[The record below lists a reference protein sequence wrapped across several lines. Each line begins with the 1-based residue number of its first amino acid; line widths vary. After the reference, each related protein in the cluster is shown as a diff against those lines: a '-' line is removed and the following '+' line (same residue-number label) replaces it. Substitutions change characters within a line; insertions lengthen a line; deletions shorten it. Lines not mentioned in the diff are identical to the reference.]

1 MNQLKLLTPLYRPDT
16 GTTLPRLNAALARW
30 RRFSH
35 ISFSGP
41 ESNAWQWSS
50 FHFMQPVAG
59 LVARGGLIGAGVGV
73 WDKLGFRVGVR
84 VGDGVGGVGGGV
96 YYAQLTW
103 VRLLQ

>member
-1 MNQLKLLTPLYRPDT
+1 
-16 GTTLPRLNAALARW
+16 
-30 RRFSH
+30 
-35 ISFSGP
+35 
-41 ESNAWQWSS
+41 
-50 FHFMQPVAG
+50 MQPVAG